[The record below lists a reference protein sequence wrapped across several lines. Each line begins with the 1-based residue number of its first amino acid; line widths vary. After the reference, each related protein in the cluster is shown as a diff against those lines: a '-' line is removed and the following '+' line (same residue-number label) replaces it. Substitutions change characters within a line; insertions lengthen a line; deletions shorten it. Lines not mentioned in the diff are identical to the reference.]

1 MGAFVR
7 GSVAVLA
14 LALWSL
20 PAAAQANGDN
30 VRIETSAGVVE
41 GTLLDK
47 LPDGYLVR
55 VGEATKVVRYGDV
68 KSIARVEPG
77 KTEPGSAPPAPTP
90 APTPAPAPTEPPP
103 AEPPPLSPPSA
114 PAPPPSPPPVQK
126 QTQNPGLVVGG
137 AVAVTFGSLGALAGV
152 VMLPIGLAISS
163 TNQCHAGDKTFD
175 CEYGNASD
183 LALAGGI
190 VLGTSVALIAG
201 GIVMI
206 VVGNKQTAKR
216 VGEIGALT
224 WSF

>member
-1 MGAFVR
+1 
-7 GSVAVLA
+7 
-14 LALWSL
+14 
-20 PAAAQANGDN
+20 
-30 VRIETSAGVVE
+30 
-41 GTLLDK
+41 
-47 LPDGYLVR
+47 
-55 VGEATKVVRYGDV
+55 
-68 KSIARVEPG
+68 
-77 KTEPGSAPPAPTP
+77 
-90 APTPAPAPTEPPP
+90 
-103 AEPPPLSPPSA
+103 
-114 PAPPPSPPPVQK
+114 
-126 QTQNPGLVVGG
+126 VVGG

-163 TNQCHAGDKTFD
+163 TNQCHAPDGKTFD

-190 VLGTSVALIAG
+190 VLGASVALIAG

>member
-7 GSVAVLA
+7 GSIAVLA

-20 PAAAQANGDN
+20 PAAAQSNGDN
-30 VRIETSAGVVE
+30 VRIETSEGVVE
-41 GTLLDK
+41 GTLIDK

-55 VGEATKVVRYGDV
+55 VGDATKVVRYADV
-68 KSIARVEPG
+68 KSFAKVEPP
-77 KTEPGSAPPAPTP
+77 KAEAPPPTP
-90 APTPAPAPTEPPP
+90 SEPPP
-103 AEPPPLSPPSA
+103 VEPPPPPP
-114 PAPPPSPPPVQK
+114 PAPPPSPPPPPQRA
-126 QTQNPGLVVGG
+126 QSPGLVVGG

-163 TNQCHAGDKTFD
+163 TNQCHAPDGKTFD

-190 VLGTSVALIAG
+190 VLGASVALIAG